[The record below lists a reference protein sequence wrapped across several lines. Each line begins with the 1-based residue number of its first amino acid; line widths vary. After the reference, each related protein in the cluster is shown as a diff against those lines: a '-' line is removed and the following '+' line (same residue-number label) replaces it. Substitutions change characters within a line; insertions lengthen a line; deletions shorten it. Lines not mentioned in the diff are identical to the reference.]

1 MSCSNGSWQRQR
13 LVVADAGML
22 AQLPAAPR
30 RPDKAPQTVTAQP
43 EYGDTVTVEPWWLA
57 ALHAPSLE
65 TFSLST
71 AQTCTHSYDSS
82 RMSRG
87 NQRDVRSVKKKRLPC
102 IAAYGCPC
110 GVRGAAYTV
119 ASAA

>member
-57 ALHAPSLE
+57 APHAPSLE
-65 TFSLST
+65 TFSLSS
-71 AQTCTHSYDSS
+71 AQHK
-82 RMSRG
+82 R
-87 NQRDVRSVKKKRLPC
+87 VRTPATLP
-102 IAAYGCPC
+102 GCL
-110 GVRGAAYTV
+110 V
-119 ASAA
+119 ATNVM